1 VDIYGNRVGG
11 PVIPEI
17 SPLNQQPVFS
27 GRQAADVEFR
37 LSAQVAPVFV
47 FAFDHIGISV
57 ILRLQIAGKPK
68 PEAQVGVLGCDL
80 QYTQMAQIP
89 VPDDF
94 GVQFRIVIADL
105 RQINLDLFF
114 GLEFIL

>member
-1 VDIYGNRVGG
+1 
-11 PVIPEI
+11 
-17 SPLNQQPVFS
+17 
-27 GRQAADVEFR
+27 
-37 LSAQVAPVFV
+37 
-47 FAFDHIGISV
+47 
-57 ILRLQIAGKPK
+57 
-68 PEAQVGVLGCDL
+68 
-80 QYTQMAQIP
+80 MAQIP